1 MRQEEAAM
9 FAVAPV
15 GSRCAVVVELRIPM
29 DDGSV
34 RSFNTWRC
42 RHDLGFERSIGTVRI
57 EPGLTPADADREAF
71 ARVMQA
77 GSLRLP
83 YGGACGG
90 IDADLKMLSAAEQA
104 RLARG
109 FLQAF
114 PDMAATG
121 RSAFSGGL
129 AGTLLSGWIDGGGRS
144 LRLGGEGRAHSRV
157 TREEAIALG
166 AFTLIRRF
174 ARGSRR
180 WALWGCDQSSLLLAR
195 HLCAAGW
202 ELAGVSDRWGAV
214 VNPWGLTPSEL
225 ACAMADGKGV
235 VSMSGERGTVPAA
248 TPLEGGVDLVVV
260 AGREGLDAAA
270 LGGTGCRMVVELVP
284 GGIDRR
290 TEAELAARGII
301 VLPEIVATSG
311 QSLLPHL
318 GWLRRR
324 WRRDWTDGDLRD
336 RLLRRMRAMAA
347 GGEVPTGRNEATAE
361 ALRFIGAAQAAGR
374 SLLAV

>member
-1 MRQEEAAM
+1 M
-9 FAVAPV
+9 
-15 GSRCAVVVELRIPM
+15 VELDIPM

-34 RSFNTWRC
+34 RCFSAWRC

-57 EPGLTPADADREAF
+57 EPGLTPADTDREAF
-71 ARVMQA
+71 AALMQA

-90 IDADLKMLSAAEQA
+90 IDADLRRLSTAELG
-104 RLARG
+104 RLARC
-109 FLQAF
+109 FVQSF

-129 AGTLLSGWIDGGGRS
+129 AGTLLSGWVDGGGRS
-144 LRLGGEGRAHSRV
+144 LWLGIEGGTPSRLG
-157 TREEAIALG
+157 REEAIALG
-166 AFTLIRRF
+166 AFTQIRRF
-174 ARGSRR
+174 AGKEGR

-195 HLCAAGW
+195 RLCALGW
-202 ELAGVSDRWGAV
+202 ELTGVSDRRGAV
-214 VNPWGLTPSEL
+214 VNAWGLTPSEL
-225 ACAMADGKGV
+225 ACGMANVDGV
-235 VSMSGERGTVPAA
+235 VSMAGERGSVSAD
-248 TPLEGGVDLVVV
+248 TPLDGGVELVVV
-260 AGREGLDAAA
+260 AGREGPDAAA

-284 GGIDRR
+284 GGISRR
-290 TEAELAARGII
+290 TEAELAARGIV

-311 QSLLPHL
+311 QSLLTHL

-324 WRRDWTDGDLRD
+324 WRRDWTDGEMKD
-336 RLLRRMRAMAA
+336 RLLQRMHAMAE
-347 GGEVPTGRNEATAE
+347 GDEGPTGRAEATAG